1 MAKVLFVE
9 ALRKNVDIPK
19 DISSILSKLPKK
31 LYLVYTI
38 QYKRYAQKIKE
49 LMSKSSDF
57 EIKGFTQIL
66 GCANLKTDADAILLI
81 GSGRFHALEMALMS
95 GKEVYILENDKLNK
109 ITKQEIDQYYKNRK
123 TQLMKF
129 YASDKIGIIVSLK
142 PGQCNMKQ
150 ALHFSEKLKEKGKQ
164 PYIFVEN
171 FIDIRELENF
181 PIDSWINTACPGLEL
196 DNGMLNLRD
205 MNEFIKEDNKQ

>member
-1 MAKVLFVE
+1 MTKVLFIE
-9 ALRKNVDIPK
+9 ALRKNADIPENI
-19 DISSILSKLPKK
+19 DSILDKLPKN

-38 QYKRYAQKIKE
+38 QYKKYAQKIKE
-49 LMSKSSDF
+49 IISSRSDF
-57 EIKGFTQIL
+57 EIKGFTQVL

-81 GSGRFHALEMALMS
+81 GSGRFHAVEMALMA
-95 GKEVYILENDKLNK
+95 GKEVYILEADSLNK
-109 ITKQEIDQYYKNRK
+109 ITKQEIEELQKNRK
-123 TQLMKF
+123 IQLTKF
-129 YASDKIGIIVSLK
+129 YASDRIGIIVSLK

-150 ALHFSEKLKEKGKQ
+150 ALEFAEKLKEKGKQ

-171 FIDIRELENF
+171 FIDIKEFENF

-205 MNEFIKEDNKQ
+205 LDEFLKEANK

>member
-1 MAKVLFVE
+1 MTKVLFIE
-9 ALRKNVDIPK
+9 ALRKNADIPENI
-19 DISSILSKLPKK
+19 DSILDKLPKN

-38 QYKRYAQKIKE
+38 QYKKYAQKIKE
-49 LMSKSSDF
+49 IISSRSDF
-57 EIKGFTQIL
+57 EIKGFTQVL

-81 GSGRFHALEMALMS
+81 GSGRFHAVEMALMA
-95 GKEVYILENDKLNK
+95 GKEVYILEADSLNK
-109 ITKQEIDQYYKNRK
+109 ITKQEIAELQKNRK
-123 TQLMKF
+123 IQLTKF
-129 YASDKIGIIVSLK
+129 YASDRIGIIVSLK

-150 ALHFSEKLKEKGKQ
+150 ALEFAEKLKEKGKQ

-171 FIDIRELENF
+171 FIDIKEFENF

-205 MNEFIKEDNKQ
+205 LDEFLKEANK

>member
-1 MAKVLFVE
+1 MTKVLFIE
-9 ALRKNVDIPK
+9 ALRKNFDIPK
-19 DISSILSKLPKK
+19 NIDSILSKLPKT

-38 QYKRYAQKIKE
+38 QYKKYAQQIKE
-49 LMSKSSDF
+49 LLGNSEF
-57 EIKGFTQIL
+57 EIKGFTQVL

-81 GSGRFHALEMALMS
+81 GSGRVHALEMALMT
-95 GKEVYILENDKLNK
+95 GKEVYILEGNSLNK
-109 ITKQEIDQYYKNRK
+109 ITKQEIEQYYKNRK
-123 TQLMKF
+123 TQLTKF
-129 YASDKIGIIVSLK
+129 YASDKVGIIVSMK

-150 ALHFSEKLKEKGKQ
+150 ALEFAEKLKEKGKQ

-171 FIDIRELENF
+171 FIDIKEFENF

-205 MNEFIKEDNKQ
+205 LDEFLKEANK